1 MVGKVSAENAFGQVL
16 ICLRLSKLNYTVK
29 ETPYSG
35 YLTIRKTFV
44 KEMENEEMEHERYA
58 IGREN
63 IRDDTIVNE
72 LKKKYD
78 DLSCRY
84 AMLEF

>member
-1 MVGKVSAENAFGQVL
+1 MYGHLSFTTYITHILSPNKYHNSEEEKMVGKVSAQNAFGQVL

-44 KEMENEEMEHERYA
+44 KEMENEEMEH
-58 IGREN
+58 
-63 IRDDTIVNE
+63 
-72 LKKKYD
+72 
-78 DLSCRY
+78 
-84 AMLEF
+84 